1 MTRRRFVLGWT
12 GFCAAGWL
20 IVGGLAEGNEEHCR
34 AADGYLCFAP
44 GAALVI
50 AGVGA
55 VGIWVVGGL
64 IAWAASTA
72 RRSGRAAQ
80 LRVPAQS
87 DQRDIREDE

>member
-1 MTRRRFVLGWT
+1 VTRRRFVLGWT

-20 IVGGLAEGNEEHCR
+20 VVGGLAEANEERCR

-55 VGIWVVGGL
+55 VAIWVVGGL
-64 IAWAASTA
+64 IAWAVSTT
-72 RRSGRAAQ
+72 RRSDTAAE

-87 DQRDIREDE
+87 HQREIREDE

>member
-1 MTRRRFVLGWT
+1 
-12 GFCAAGWL
+12 L

-55 VGIWVVGGL
+55 VGIWVVGREHG
-64 IAWAASTA
+64 AAIEH
-72 RRSGRAAQ
+72 GR
-80 LRVPAQS
+80 
-87 DQRDIREDE
+87 

>member
-34 AADGYLCFAP
+34 AADGYRRF
-44 GAALVI
+44 
-50 AGVGA
+50 
-55 VGIWVVGGL
+55 
-64 IAWAASTA
+64 A
-72 RRSGRAAQ
+72 RRSGTAAE

-87 DQRDIREDE
+87 DQREIREEE